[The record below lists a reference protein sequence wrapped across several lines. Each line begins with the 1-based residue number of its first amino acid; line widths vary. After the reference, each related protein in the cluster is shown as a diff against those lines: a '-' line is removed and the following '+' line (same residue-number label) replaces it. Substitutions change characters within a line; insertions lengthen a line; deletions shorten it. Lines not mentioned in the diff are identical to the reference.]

1 MEKIVLRKRSTRRGV
16 GGGGGAFTI
25 WCLLVLGQ
33 LVLAVMS
40 LTPVFTVMTRY
51 GTRPA
56 ASLVA
61 FVAHQRNDPSM
72 IRQNNEYHERKQ
84 TRLHAIEGLL
94 GNHHPHGEPFSSNE
108 DKENANK
115 RHVVFEIHEET
126 TEELLLSEEAAA
138 QDAHD
143 CSDPGMEAAAMER
156 AVMLAAQLAHKKT
169 EEMASSIM
177 DDDDDA

>member
-16 GGGGGAFTI
+16 GVAFTI
-25 WCLLVLGQ
+25 GCLLVLSQ
-33 LVLAVMS
+33 LLVLAVMS
-40 LTPVFTVMTRY
+40 LTPVFTLMTRY

-72 IRQNNEYHERKQ
+72 IRQNEYHERKQ

-94 GNHHPHGEPFSSNE
+94 GNQHPHGEPFSSNE
-108 DKENANK
+108 ENEENENDNK
-115 RHVVFEIHEET
+115 HPVVFEIHEET
-126 TEELLLSEEAAA
+126 NEELLLSEEAAA

-156 AVMLAAQLAHKKT
+156 AVMLAAQLAHSKT
-169 EEMASSIM
+169 EEMASSM
-177 DDDDDA
+177 DDDDDV